1 MAPHFELNPA
11 DSTSPTSASRNARQ
25 PPEESGPF
33 GRNRGTRYT
42 GSRTSRTRTGTTP
55 IRQKEDPAVAE
66 FGRLFAKEQAKKE
79 NTPAANTSSSET
91 SAPLTEPS
99 AVATECLLYGY
110 ASKSSEWKVLSKYE
124 RIVAPGI
131 ICEDYP
137 REDPNL
143 YLSSNSP
150 YAYSKSAIVVHKS
163 LTKDALRKSRVYKGG
178 EHWIKITFDSLQAAE
193 KACFYSPI
201 EIDGYM
207 VFCEMWQGKPPFADT
222 PLLKG
227 SDGANQ
233 MQRGAKM
240 RTLTTSQSTNL
251 LSGRQSAVE
260 GFERAFQSQT
270 LPRSHTMPTNRFGQ
284 PSSLDDVSGTMES
297 SPTASSATATDAQSP
312 SSSTLAPPTQPTL
325 RSRSQPNL
333 LSTSTPSTTTAIDAP
348 LKFIPSARKL
358 VLRPMSEAL
367 PPQPSFTTKLL
378 RSIPVVSWFVG
389 GGTASTA
396 EPSGIIGDGP
406 IVKEDGT
413 WDEQRNGFYWNFWR
427 LIDKVVGSDFCGLK
441 DD

>member
-1 MAPHFELNPA
+1 
-11 DSTSPTSASRNARQ
+11 
-25 PPEESGPF
+25 
-33 GRNRGTRYT
+33 
-42 GSRTSRTRTGTTP
+42 
-55 IRQKEDPAVAE
+55 
-66 FGRLFAKEQAKKE
+66 
-79 NTPAANTSSSET
+79 
-91 SAPLTEPS
+91 LTEPTV
-99 AVATECLLYGY
+99 VATECLLYGY
-110 ASKSSEWKVLSKYE
+110 ASKSSEWKVLSKYSHL
-124 RIVAPGI
+124 VSPGI

-163 LTKDALRKSRVYKGG
+163 LSKDARRKSRVYKGG
-178 EHWIKITFDSLQAAE
+178 NHWIKITFDSLQTAE
-193 KACFYSPI
+193 KACFYSPL
-201 EIDGYM
+201 EIDGHM
-207 VFCEMWQGKPPFADT
+207 VFCEMWQGKSPFADT

-227 SDGANQ
+227 SEGANA

-251 LSGRQSAVE
+251 LSGQRSAVE

-270 LPRSHTMPTNRFGQ
+270 LPRSYTMPAAQFGQ
-284 PSSLDDVSGTMES
+284 PGSFDDLSGTIES
-297 SPTASSATATDAQSP
+297 SPTASSATATDAP
-312 SSSTLAPPTQPTL
+312 TPGPGLAPPQQSGL

-333 LSTSTPSTTTAIDAP
+333 NEPFTPTATSIDAP
-348 LKFIPSARKL
+348 LKYIPSARKL

-378 RSIPVVSWFVG
+378 RSIPIVSWFVG
-389 GGTASTA
+389 GGTANTS

-406 IVKEDGT
+406 VLKDDGS
-413 WDEQRNGFYWNFWR
+413 WDDQKNGFYWNFWK
-427 LIDKVVGSDFCGLK
+427 LIDSMLGSDFCGLK